1 MTLTPAI
8 NLTYANPITAKSV
21 IGFDSLQVTKGASA
35 PKPLGAFFT
44 PIGFLFGGMQWEAFG
59 LAGFLWRRSVNPLYA
74 VTTIFD
80 RVVCRLVITKP
91 LDIPIMNVFT
101 VRDAATLPELA
112 EHAAIRA
119 AQVQALAETI
129 TNLSDAPENFQDR
142 RQFVRISNLM
152 WLLEDLLPQHAE
164 VCAEVHRLVKRGGV

>member
-1 MTLTPAI
+1 MRRMTLTPAI

-21 IGFDSLQVTKGASA
+21 VRFRILSKQERTSAHLKRFFCACLFSMVGCVGASSDA
-35 PKPLGAFFT
+35 PALLPGNANPAQPATLLLR
-44 PIGFLFGGMQWEAFG
+44 INHGGSSQQQE
-59 LAGFLWRRSVNPLYA
+59 
-74 VTTIFD
+74 I
-80 RVVCRLVITKP
+80 IT
-91 LDIPIMNVFT
+91 MNVFT

-112 EHAAIRA
+112 EHASIRA
-119 AQVQALAETI
+119 VQVQALAETI